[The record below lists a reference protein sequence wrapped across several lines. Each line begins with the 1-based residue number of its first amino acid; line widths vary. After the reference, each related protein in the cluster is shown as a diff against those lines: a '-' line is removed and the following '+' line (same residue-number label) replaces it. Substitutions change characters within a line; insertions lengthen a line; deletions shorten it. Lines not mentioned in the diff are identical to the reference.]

1 MKAAPSHSE
10 RNGAAPL
17 PLPTFKCVVI
27 YEDFAAGKH
36 GKHFY
41 ETLAAAMDG
50 DCISTHNLWSFPVLA
65 IEEMRNVAV
74 SAAAAADIVI
84 FALSGRH
91 ELPAAVKEWIEM
103 WAWFIEDTRPALVSL
118 FESPNGE
125 SGSIRGYLR
134 SVTARKH
141 LDYFPDSASLPAPA
155 SRAGSTR
162 TPGETPFTR
171 QAWQNEEVGACREPM
186 TRER

>member
-1 MKAAPSHSE
+1 MKAAPSHSA
-10 RNGAAPL
+10 RNGNATPHF
-17 PLPTFKCVVI
+17 PTFKCVVI
-27 YEDFAAGKH
+27 YEDFAAGKR

-141 LDYFPDSASLPAPA
+141 LDFFPDSASLPAPA

-162 TPGETPFTR
+162 EISRAPFA
-171 QAWQNEEVGACREPM
+171 QEAWEDEAVAAFG
-186 TRER
+186 TL

>member
-1 MKAAPSHSE
+1 MSPSFNCTTRDAVDVPFEVETEGVRQSYVLIDTAGVRKARRVDDS
-10 RNGAAPL
+10 
-17 PLPTFKCVVI
+17 
-27 YEDFAAGKH
+27 
-36 GKHFY
+36 
-41 ETLAAAMDG
+41 
-50 DCISTHNLWSFPVLA
+50 
-65 IEEMRNVAV
+65 IEFFSVKRTEESIARC
-74 SAAAAADIVI
+74 DIVI
-84 FALSGRH
+84 FVLSGRD

>member
-1 MKAAPSHSE
+1 MKAYPSHSE
-10 RNGAAPL
+10 RNGAATL
-17 PLPTFKCVVI
+17 PFPTFKCVVI
-27 YEDFAAGKH
+27 YEDFAAGER
-36 GKHFY
+36 GQRFY
-41 ETLAAAMDG
+41 EKLVAAMDG

-65 IEEMRNVAV
+65 IAEMRNIAA

-84 FALSGRH
+84 FAVSGRD

-103 WAWFIEDTRPALVSL
+103 WAWLIEDTRPALVAL
-118 FESPNGE
+118 VESPNGE

-162 TPGETPFTR
+162 KIRRTPFA
-171 QAWQNEEVGACREPM
+171 QEAWEDEEVAAFG
-186 TRER
+186 TL

>member
-1 MKAAPSHSE
+1 MKALPSHSE
-10 RNGAAPL
+10 RNGAAP
-17 PLPTFKCVVI
+17 PPVPTFKCVVI
-27 YEDFAAGKH
+27 YEDFAAGER
-36 GKHFY
+36 GQRFY
-41 ETLAAAMDG
+41 EKLAAAMDG

-65 IEEMRNVAV
+65 IAEMRNSAA

-84 FALSGRH
+84 FAVSGRD

-103 WAWFIEDTRPALVSL
+103 WAWLIEDTRPALVAL

-141 LDYFPDSASLPAPA
+141 LAFFPDSASLPAPA

-162 TPGETPFTR
+162 KIEPTPFA
-171 QAWQNEEVGACREPM
+171 QEAWDDEEVAAGA
-186 TRER
+186 T

>member
-1 MKAAPSHSE
+1 MMKAYPSHSE
-10 RNGAAPL
+10 RNGNATP
-17 PLPTFKCVVI
+17 PFPTFKCVVI
-27 YEDFAAGKH
+27 CEDFAAGKR

-50 DCISTHNLWSFPVLA
+50 DCISTHHLWSFPVLA
-65 IEEMRNVAV
+65 IAEVRNIAA

-84 FALSGRH
+84 FALSGRE

-103 WAWFIEDTRPALVSL
+103 WAWLIEDTRPALVAL

-141 LDYFPDSASLPAPA
+141 LDFFPDSASLPAPA
-155 SRAGSTR
+155 SRAGSANKTGATPLTR
-162 TPGETPFTR
+162 A
-171 QAWQNEEVGACREPM
+171 AWQDAEVAAGA
-186 TRER
+186 TR